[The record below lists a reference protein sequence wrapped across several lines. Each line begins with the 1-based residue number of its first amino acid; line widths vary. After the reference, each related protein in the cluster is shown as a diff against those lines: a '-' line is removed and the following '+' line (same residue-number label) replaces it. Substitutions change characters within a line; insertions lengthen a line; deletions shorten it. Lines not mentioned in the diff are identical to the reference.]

1 MTALALHRTDVAG
14 VAVLR
19 PAGTLDLTTY
29 RDLRD
34 GLLECAADE
43 PTALVVRLD
52 DGFECATPAFM
63 SVFTT
68 VCQRVAEWPGVP
80 VLLVAETPGHRRSR
94 AAAAVPRFTTLTAAL
109 AAAERPPDHAP
120 DHRAEIRL
128 PASLAG
134 GRLAR
139 CFVRDA
145 CERWVVAH
153 LVPSAATV
161 ATELVENAVRHARSA
176 PVLRLRL
183 NGRALTIAVC
193 DDDPDPPATPAV
205 EPLRPGGRGIMI
217 VSSLS
222 RTWGCYRRP
231 RGGKIVWA
239 VLDG

>member
-1 MTALALHRTDVAG
+1 MTALALHRADVAG

-19 PAGTLDLTTY
+19 PTGTLDLTTY

-63 SVFTT
+63 SVFTK
-68 VCQRVAEWPGVP
+68 VCQRVSGWPGVP
-80 VLLVAETPGHRRSR
+80 VLLVAETPDHRRSR
-94 AAAAVPRFTTLTAAL
+94 VAAVPRFTTLTAAL
-109 AAAERPPDHAP
+109 AAAERPPDR
-120 DHRAEIRL
+120 RAEARL
-128 PASLAG
+128 PDSLAS

-139 CFVRDA
+139 RFVRDA

-153 LVPSAATV
+153 LVPSATTV

-183 NGRALTIAVC
+183 HDRVLTVAVC
-193 DDDPDPPATPAV
+193 DDHPDPPATPAV
-205 EPLRPGGRGIMI
+205 EPTRPGGRGIMI

-222 RTWGCYRRP
+222 RTWGCYPRP
-231 RGGKIVWA
+231 RGGKVVWA
-239 VLDG
+239 VLEE